1 MIIKNKVYNLEDLKL
16 IYPDYY
22 NRIMLNNKFNIE
34 VKDIIRH
41 NIINNFED
49 FSDSDKQMLLLL
61 KKNIFNNQDIYIFGS
76 RISGKY
82 IDTDEYNKYKN
93 LYNGIKESDWDI
105 QSLYIPDKDSLKKFE
120 KDFNIRIDFHKGTH
134 KIKI

>member
-1 MIIKNKVYNLEDLKL
+1 MIIKNKIYNLEELKL

-22 NRIMLNNKFNIE
+22 NRIMLNNKFSIE

-41 NIINNFED
+41 NIISSFED
-49 FSDSDKQMLLLL
+49 FSDNDKQMLLLL
-61 KKNIFNNQDIYIFGS
+61 KESVFNNQDIYIFGS

-82 IDTDEYNKYKN
+82 IDTDEYNKYKE
-93 LYNGIKESDWDI
+93 LYSSIKESDWDI

>member
-82 IDTDEYNKYKN
+82 IDTDEYNKYKD

>member
-1 MIIKNKVYNLEDLKL
+1 MIIKNKIYNLEDLKL

-22 NRIMLNNKFNIE
+22 NKIMLNNKFNIE

-61 KKNIFNNQDIYIFGS
+61 KMNIFNNQDIYIFGS

-82 IDTDEYNKYKN
+82 IDTDEYNKYKD

>member
-49 FSDSDKQMLLLL
+49 FSDNDKQMLLLL

>member
-1 MIIKNKVYNLEDLKL
+1 MIIKNKIYNLEELKL

-22 NRIMLNNKFNIE
+22 NRIMLNNKFSIE

-41 NIINNFED
+41 NIISSFED
-49 FSDSDKQMLLLL
+49 FSDNDKQMLLLL
-61 KKNIFNNQDIYIFGS
+61 KESVFNNQDIYIFGS

-82 IDTDEYNKYKN
+82 IDTDEYNKYKE
-93 LYNGIKESDWDI
+93 LYSSIKESDWDI
-105 QSLYIPDKDSLKKFE
+105 QSLHIPDKDSLKKFE
-120 KDFNIRIDFHKGTH
+120 RDFNIRIDFHKGTH

>member
-49 FSDSDKQMLLLL
+49 FSDNDKQMLLLL

-82 IDTDEYNKYKN
+82 IDTDEYNKYKD

>member
-1 MIIKNKVYNLEDLKL
+1 MIIKNKIYNLEDLKL

-22 NRIMLNNKFNIE
+22 NKIMLNNKFNIE

-82 IDTDEYNKYKN
+82 IDTDEYNKYKD